1 VTASTAPSVVLV
13 FVLRIPF
20 RLLEATGFNIAKIED
35 TPWARLFK
43 VLEIVVIL
51 YVAAR
56 WGLEA
61 TVSS

>member
-1 VTASTAPSVVLV
+1 MVLV
-13 FVLRIPF
+13 FVLRILF